1 LTAAA
6 KTGTLV
12 AALAA
17 VEGQTAARQARAC
30 QEEVVDE
37 QRFVGDPL
45 TDGGF
50 ETLCA
55 HYAEH
60 RLAHGGAAAPPLYET
75 STFIYPDS
83 EAYERRFLPQNP
95 YYNYTRQGNP
105 TTALLEAKLAHLE
118 RGYWARCFAS
128 GMGAITCAINA
139 CVHAGSH
146 VVAVANC
153 YLPTHT
159 YLQQYLERFGVRP
172 TFVSSVRTDD
182 ILTALR
188 PETKLLYLESPTWGK
203 YEVLDVPALT
213 AAARERGITTL
224 FDNSWATPYFQNP
237 LELGVDLVLHST
249 TKYIGGHSDALG
261 GVIIGRDHTLRDTIA
276 REGEL
281 LGASL
286 DPFAA
291 WLMLRSLRTL
301 ALRMRQHEKSA
312 LAVAKALA
320 EHPKVREVHFPG
332 LPSHPQ
338 HELARRQ
345 LRGFA
350 SLFSFTLHDQTKE
363 ATYKFVDR
371 LRLFSVGCSW
381 GGHESLATGGTFFD
395 RGTSKPDWL
404 IRLHIGLETTEDLVQ
419 DVRQALED

>member
-1 LTAAA
+1 M
-6 KTGTLV
+6 
-12 AALAA
+12 
-17 VEGQTAARQARAC
+17 
-30 QEEVVDE
+30 DE
-37 QRFVGDPL
+37 QKFVGDPL

-55 HYAEH
+55 HYGEH
-60 RLAHGGAAAPPLYET
+60 RLAHAGAAAPPLYET
-75 STFIYPDS
+75 STFVYPDS
-83 EAYERRFLPQNP
+83 EAYERRLLPQNP
-95 YYNYTRQGNP
+95 YYNYTRQSNP
-105 TTALLEAKLAHLE
+105 TNALLEAKLAQLE

-128 GMGAITCAINA
+128 GMGAITCALNA
-139 CVHAGSH
+139 CVRSGSH

-153 YLPTHT
+153 YLPTYS
-159 YLQQYLERFGVRP
+159 YLQQYLERFGVSP
-172 TFVSSVRTDD
+172 TFVTSIRTED
-182 ILTALR
+182 IVAALR
-188 PETKLLYLESPTWGK
+188 PETRLLYLESPTWGK
-203 YEVLDVPALT
+203 YEMLDVPALA
-213 AAARERGITTL
+213 AAARARGITTV

-237 LELGVDLVLHST
+237 LEHGVDLVLHSA

-261 GVIIGRDHTLRDTIA
+261 GVVVGRDHGLRDTIA
-276 REGEL
+276 REGEM

-291 WLMLRSLRTL
+291 WLLLRSLRTL
-301 ALRMRQHEKSA
+301 ALRMAQHQKSA
-312 LAVAKALA
+312 LAVAQALA
-320 EHPKVREVHFPG
+320 AHPKVREVHYPG
-332 LPSHPQ
+332 LPAHPQ

-350 SLFSFTLHDQTKE
+350 SLFSFTLHEQTRE

-404 IRLHIGLETTEDLVQ
+404 IRLHVGLETTEDLVQ